1 LTNKNYSG
9 TIVYQIKE
17 VKKFLFF
24 FEIVEYKEVT
34 VTYPKLIFAIDEKN
48 ATDLI
53 KFSDLWKNNKIS
65 GMKSS
70 NYEIIEKKLYIDEIG
85 DNEPVLFYLYTMEPK
100 DFVSYIKQIY
110 NEI

>member
-1 LTNKNYSG
+1 M
-9 TIVYQIKE
+9 YQIKE

-53 KFSDLWKNNKIS
+53 KFSDLMYLNI
-65 GMKSS
+65 
-70 NYEIIEKKLYIDEIG
+70 
-85 DNEPVLFYLYTMEPK
+85 LFQLIAY
-100 DFVSYIKQIY
+100 
-110 NEI
+110 